1 MSENNVNE
9 SLISVNHFDFNA
21 EHNGVQCIASL
32 IQSDAC
38 TDRAFWFT
46 AQMLAHVF
54 ECKDPKTIRSRIA
67 LLVSSGDVDDRRDFL
82 SLNIKNENGNGAV
95 KTTIYNL
102 TVFNKLAM
110 TFIDNPRAIEM
121 RKAFNDVLIKAET
134 KTNNSTEIKPYIE
147 NNMIVM
153 PNFND
158 PIAAARA
165 WADMYEAQRNAELQ
179 AKFEAE
185 QKALAI
191 SQRDYAIAT
200 KSWIGSKREATA
212 MNTAS
217 QKSKECKRLT
227 AENKTLTDTN
237 TELVTENDKLKDEIG
252 FGSNWKQVTA
262 IDWYDEFFV
271 KKRDNNFYSQCG
283 KILTKISKEMD
294 IMPKRIEDT
303 KYPKNCYYIA
313 VVDEFKKRLSD
324 GCVFQNLVKYYK
336 NNDRPSDNNN
346 QHIERSLF

>member
-1 MSENNVNE
+1 MQEKDIKKDLV
-9 SLISVNHFDFNA
+9 SVNDFDFNA
-21 EHNGVQCIASL
+21 EHNGIQCVVSL
-32 IQSDAC
+32 IPE
-38 TDRAFWFT
+38 DRGTEKQFRFT
-46 AQMLAHVF
+46 AKMLSECF
-54 ECKDPKTIRSRIA
+54 ECKPDTIRNRVQTLINTGDLDEA
-67 LLVSSGDVDDRRDFL
+67 KNLVSSQMPYSNGSLHDVMLYDL
-82 SLNIKNENGNGAV
+82 E
-95 KTTIYNL
+95 
-102 TVFNKLAM
+102 VFNKLAM
-110 TFIDNPRAIEM
+110 TFIDNPKAVEIRN
-121 RKAFNDVLIKAET
+121 AFNDVLVKEET

>member
-1 MSENNVNE
+1 MQEKDINKDLV
-9 SLISVNHFDFNA
+9 SVNVFDFKA

-32 IQSDAC
+32 IPSDAG
-38 TDRAFWFT
+38 TNRAFWFT

-54 ECKDPKTIRSRIA
+54 ECRDPKTIRSRIA
-67 LLVSSGDVDDRRDFL
+67 LLVSSGDIDEGNNFL

-95 KTTIYNL
+95 KTTIYDL

-121 RKAFNDVLIKAET
+121 RKAFNDVLVKEET
-134 KTNNSTEIKPYIE
+134 KTSKSTEIKPYIE

-227 AENKTLTDTN
+227 AENKTLTDAN
-237 TELVTENDKLKDEIG
+237 TELVTENGKLKDEIG
-252 FGSNWKQVTA
+252 FGNNWKQVTA
-262 IDWYDEFFV
+262 IEWYDEFFEN
-271 KKRDNNFYSQCG
+271 RDANFYSQCG
-283 KILTKISKEMD
+283 RILTQISKEMG
-294 IMPKRIEDT
+294 IEVKKVQET
-303 KYPKNCYYIA
+303 KYTKNCYYIS
-313 VVDEFKKRLSD
+313 VVDEFRNRLKD
-324 GCVFQNLVKYYK
+324 GCEYSRIKQYYK
-336 NNDRPSDNNN
+336 KNNSVHNKIRT
-346 QHIERSLF
+346 LF